1 MSRAKRGGHSRTKA
15 GSPLLSVEL
24 AIRRTCGY
32 WEDKRHVALAGGQKK
47 AGLLKKTR
55 NRPPN
60 RAPGVEDVENA
71 ARQVARGVRPGHLAD
86 WLAAMAHP
94 QRVAILLKL
103 LGGECTHR
111 ALAKATNLKAG
122 PLYHHLREL
131 RMARLIGPKVRDLYT
146 LTPKGGRAILSAL
159 ALERACR

>member
-1 MSRAKRGGHSRTKA
+1 MSRAKRSRHSLSGLA
-15 GSPLLSVEL
+15 PPLLSVEL
-24 AIRRTCGY
+24 AVHRTCGCL
-32 WEDKRHVALAGGQKK
+32 EDKRHVSFAGGQKK
-47 AGLLKKTR
+47 AGFSKKAR
-55 NRPPN
+55 NRPAN

-71 ARQVARGVRPGHLAD
+71 ARLVARGVRPEHLAGL
-86 WLAAMAHP
+86 LAAMAHP
-94 QRVAILLKL
+94 QRVEILLKL

-131 RMARLIGPKVRDLYT
+131 RMAGLIGPKVRDLYT
-146 LTPKGGRAILSAL
+146 LTGQGGRAILSAL